1 MLDIS
6 WLLILYQRASQ
17 HDNKFI
23 CRWAI
28 LELLSIDVRSS
39 RLLSTCY
46 WWFLYGPLMSMLNEY
61 AIYARIDDDVRG
73 DPPAVG
79 SAVVT
84 FFAEFATQL
93 PANDRHSFCTGLLS
107 SVVEQEFTQVPL
119 LFMSQMLANLP
130 SCPAWD
136 SQALASIRNMFSLF
150 RTFNP
155 NMSIAIQSF
164 LLKAVIN
171 LTDPRRVHWSDI
183 AAFLS
188 LLSVEDCLCRGD
200 ALWEATISWVW
211 NIHNGV
217 CEVGS
222 DIHNLNPDK
231 AAFSNLF
238 HHLRK
243 VVEVFL
249 DDETL
254 SSSEQEVQWLI
265 RLLVAGCDAHLKFSK
280 NAASEQPVRETF
292 QHIVGVLQHA
302 SNHVYASESRTA
314 KTARILSGILHHLN
328 STPTN
333 QRSSQESD
341 GVSMEEQK
349 VDHSSDMMAEL
360 LWSGWSDILELLLRK
375 LTSAPLNFTHA
386 HRSFV
391 FLDLASELYTFMT
404 ASIQSG
410 GQGSK
415 VYYHFIENLVQRSKE
430 TILKKQSD
438 RLRLTLSDWRSFT
451 LSMKCLALCCRAL
464 PRKPLSRPTLVTKN
478 LCQAI
483 TELDLSSEFPTP
495 KLLHPGEVGGQPSA
509 VPSAILKSGWGRLVS
524 DLLEAQWLCVEYA
537 LEESQRFG
545 VLNDKLEPFLENL
558 PEAALEALSLG
569 SGLAVLPVIRCLRL
583 LTPRM
588 LLKDDALCSQALEAV
603 WWTFQDRPKGEHIFF
618 WRTLREVTQVFFNP
632 CLLVL
637 SKDHPA
643 AAIVRK
649 YWGELL
655 AMGEDR
661 PGIVNHVIEP
671 CCKFWTGIPSGQNS
685 TSQTLEINGED
696 RKQSLEV
703 QLDFITEACVF
714 GPREKKAIR
723 VTNYVLEYV
732 RRLGEQRVI
741 SPLNVDELRDDT
753 RVRVNAVN
761 TLMMLNP
768 EKACELTLLQ
778 NTVRA
783 LITKNVELVED
794 KRRLSINSYSHRRK
808 HRIWQAVIVAL
819 FRLLDVHAGEAFAR
833 EVLEG
838 IFSAILGDNQVSV
851 RNFLQWGM
859 ILIFE
864 K

>member
-6 WLLILYQRASQ
+6 WLLTLYQRASQ

-28 LELLSIDVRSS
+28 LELLSIDLKSS
-39 RLLSTCY
+39 PLLSTCY

-61 AIYARIDDDVRG
+61 AIYARTDDDVRG

-84 FFAEFATQL
+84 FFAEFATHL
-93 PANDRHSFCTGLLS
+93 PANDRHSFCAGLLS
-107 SVVEQEFTQVPL
+107 SVVEREFTQVPL
-119 LFMSQMLANLP
+119 VFMSQMLANLP

-136 SQALASIRNMFSLF
+136 SHALASIRDMFPLF
-150 RTFNP
+150 RTLNP
-155 NMSIAIQSF
+155 HMSIAIQSF

-171 LTDPRRVHWSDI
+171 LTDPRHVHWSDI
-183 AAFLS
+183 GGFLS
-188 LLSVEDCLCRGD
+188 LLSVEDCLCRGN
-200 ALWEATISWVW
+200 ALWEATVSWVW
-211 NIHNGV
+211 NIHNSV

-222 DIHNLNPDK
+222 DVHNLNPDK

-238 HHLRK
+238 DHLWK
-243 VVEVFL
+243 IVEVFL

-254 SSSEQEVQWLI
+254 SSSEQEAQSLI
-265 RLLVAGCDAHLKFSK
+265 RLLVAGCDAHLKFSR
-280 NAASEQPVRETF
+280 NAASEQPIRETF

-302 SNHVYASESRTA
+302 NSHVYASESRTA
-314 KTARILSGILHHLN
+314 KAATILSGILHHLN
-328 STPTN
+328 STAT
-333 QRSSQESD
+333 SI
-341 GVSMEEQK
+341 EEQK
-349 VDHSSDMMAEL
+349 LDHSSGMMTEL
-360 LWSGWSDILELLLRK
+360 LRSGGSDILELLLRK
-375 LTSAPLNFTHA
+375 LTSAPLYFTHA
-386 HRSFV
+386 DRSSI

-410 GQGSK
+410 GQGSE
-415 VYYHFIENLVQRSKE
+415 VYHHFIENLVQRSKE
-430 TILKKQSD
+430 IIMKKQSD
-438 RLRLTLSDWRSFT
+438 RHRLTLSDWCSFT
-451 LSMKCLALCCRAL
+451 LSMKCLALCCRAI
-464 PRKPLSRPTLVTKN
+464 PRKSLSRPTLVTQN

-483 TELDLSSEFPTP
+483 AELDLSSEFPTP
-495 KLLHPGEVGGQPSA
+495 KLLQPGEVSDQPSA
-509 VPSAILKSGWGRLVS
+509 VPGATLKSGWGRLVS
-524 DLLEAQWLCVEYA
+524 DLLEAQWLCVEFV
-537 LEESQRFG
+537 LEEYQRFG
-545 VLNDKLEPFLENL
+545 VLNDKSEPFLDNL

-588 LLKDDALCSQALEAV
+588 LLKDDDLCSQALEAV

-618 WRTLREVTQVFFNP
+618 WRTLKEATQVFFNP

-643 AAIVRK
+643 GAIVRK

-685 TSQTLEINGED
+685 TSQTLEISEEH

-723 VTNYVLEYV
+723 VTNYVLEYI

-761 TLMMLNP
+761 TLMMLNL
-768 EKACELTLLQ
+768 EKACDLTLLQ

-783 LITKNVELVED
+783 LVTKNGELVED

-808 HRIWQAVIVAL
+808 HRVWQAVIVAL

-838 IFSAILGDNQVSV
+838 IFSATLGDNQVSV

-859 ILIFE
+859 ILIFG